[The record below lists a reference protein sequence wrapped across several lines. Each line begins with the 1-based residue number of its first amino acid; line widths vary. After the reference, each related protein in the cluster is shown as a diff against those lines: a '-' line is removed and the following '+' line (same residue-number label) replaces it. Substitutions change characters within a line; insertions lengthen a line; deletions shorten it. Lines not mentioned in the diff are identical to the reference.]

1 MRRAIDRKCR
11 IIMPLRTPFTGVI
24 ALFALNQHGTCA
36 LAWKLTARVPWLG
49 SSLGGWRLCRSRTC
63 SVAPQ
68 ERCRPW
74 RARTPRS
81 YGLACLL
88 AAREEDVRCVC
99 VGGNAVMPQPSRR
112 PTMQGTAPPAF
123 DRQRVADRAA
133 GCAGSIGWGTSATTL
148 SGRISS
154 ITNDFL

>member
-1 MRRAIDRKCR
+1 MQNHYAFEDALHWSNSAICFKSTRHVCLGLEALLAAGGCVGHGPALWRRK
-11 IIMPLRTPFTGVI
+11 
-24 ALFALNQHGTCA
+24 
-36 LAWKLTARVPWLG
+36 
-49 SSLGGWRLCRSRTC
+49 SR
-63 SVAPQ
+63 
-68 ERCRPW
+68 RCRPW

-81 YGLACLL
+81 CGLACLL
-88 AAREEDVRCVC
+88 AAREEDIRCVC
-99 VGGNAVMPQPSRR
+99 VGRNAVMPQPSRR

>member
-68 ERCRPW
+68 EQTVQTLEGPDPALLRI
-74 RARTPRS
+74 S
-81 YGLACLL
+81 LLAC
-88 AAREEDVRCVC
+88 
-99 VGGNAVMPQPSRR
+99 
-112 PTMQGTAPPAF
+112 
-123 DRQRVADRAA
+123 
-133 GCAGSIGWGTSATTL
+133 SA
-148 SGRISS
+148 
-154 ITNDFL
+154 